1 MIFFLG
7 TTNTST
13 IIISDRL
20 EGVWD
25 RSIVAGVT
33 SAEILLTHFVTQLLI
48 IIFQSALIMVLTFAI
63 FKYTSEGSLV
73 VITVLI
79 FLQGLCGISYGFL
92 ISVFCSDHNSAN
104 ILSTGVF
111 YPMILTCGL
120 VWPIESMPT
129 VLRWISLCL
138 PFTVPILSVR
148 NVLKKGWGMTH
159 LHVLNGVGLEIL
171 WCVILGT
178 ISAYQLKKRR

>member
-1 MIFFLG
+1 
-7 TTNTST
+7 
-13 IIISDRL
+13 
-20 EGVWD
+20 
-25 RSIVAGVT
+25 
-33 SAEILLTHFVTQLLI
+33 
-48 IIFQSALIMVLTFAI
+48 MVLTFAI